1 MKTLLFAA
9 VVAAVGTP
17 AMAQGWNY
25 GTTPS
30 SNCGSTYQNYGRAG
44 YVGNP
49 SSVNCGSPYQ
59 NRATYQNYGRAGDSN
74 GYLGTGYGS
83 SPNYGTGYDRGYS
96 DPWANRSVTP
106 SLSQR
111 GVYDPVHG
119 DFHPIANTGYGS
131 SFPRSG
137 FDDRFYGRGGY

>member
-1 MKTLLFAA
+1 MKTLLLAA
-9 VVAAVGTP
+9 VVAAVSTP
-17 AMAQGWNY
+17 VMAQGWGY

-30 SNCGSTYQNYGRAG
+30 GNCGASYQSYGRARYGGNTALSNCGPT
-44 YVGNP
+44 
-49 SSVNCGSPYQ
+49 YQ
-59 NRATYQNYGRAGDSN
+59 NRATYRNYDRAGYPN
-74 GYLGTGYGS
+74 GYPGTGYGS
-83 SPNYGTGYDRGYS
+83 SPNYGTGYDRSYS
-96 DPWANRSVTP
+96 DPWANRPFTP